1 MGTLQDHDATR
12 HWFDLLAPG
21 YDAVVPSLFW
31 PASLQQAA
39 LDRIDLESA
48 DRVLDIGCGTGET
61 IDQLRSDVSAAHGL
75 DLSQPQL
82 ETAADKSELED
93 VRFIRGDAR
102 TLPYADETFD
112 CVVSVG
118 SILYWSAPVEALR
131 EAHRVTKQGGE
142 ILVLGFNRRSPSWWN
157 PVQNVQDGV
166 AETLFFRYD
175 REEGTEFFLEAGW
188 TDPTHE
194 LTGPIWGPELVIA
207 TTARKVES

>member
-12 HWFDLLAPG
+12 RWFDLLAPG

-31 PASLQQAA
+31 PESLQQAA
-39 LDRIDLESA
+39 LDRIDLEPT

-61 IDQLRSDVSAAHGL
+61 IDQLRSDVSAVHGL

-82 ETAADKSELED
+82 ETAADKAELED
-93 VRFIRGDAR
+93 ACFIRGDAR

-118 SILYWSAPVEALR
+118 SILYWSAPAETLR

-142 ILVLGFNRRSPSWWN
+142 ILVLGFNRRSLSWWN

-175 REEGTEFFLEAGW
+175 REEGTELFLKAGW

-194 LTGPIWGPELVIA
+194 VTGPVWGPNLVIA
-207 TTARKVES
+207 TTARNAES